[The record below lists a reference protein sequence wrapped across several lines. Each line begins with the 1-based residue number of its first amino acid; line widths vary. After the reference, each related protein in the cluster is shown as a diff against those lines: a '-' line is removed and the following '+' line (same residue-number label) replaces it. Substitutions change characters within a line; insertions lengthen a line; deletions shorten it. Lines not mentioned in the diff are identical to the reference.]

1 MQRQTAPWGSL
12 GLAGV
17 KPRASGYSGQ
27 WCPRLPRGREVT
39 GHGVRQP
46 KEAPWVWLRERAR
59 PLLQRL
65 AMLFC
70 RPSGRVYQTA

>member
-46 KEAPWVWLRERAR
+46 KEAPWVW
-59 PLLQRL
+59 
-65 AMLFC
+65 
-70 RPSGRVYQTA
+70 